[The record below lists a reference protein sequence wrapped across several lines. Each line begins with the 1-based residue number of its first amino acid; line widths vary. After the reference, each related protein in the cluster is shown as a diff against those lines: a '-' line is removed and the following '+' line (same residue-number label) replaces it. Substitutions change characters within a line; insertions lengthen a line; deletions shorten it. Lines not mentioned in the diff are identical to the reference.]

1 MGSFPR
7 KGKVDCSV
15 ASKTEGVKAQA
26 IIQNL
31 EQTFRNQQPDSC
43 LSRNQIKN
51 MIQAAIIG
59 GSGYTGGELI
69 RILLNHSQVEI
80 DFVFS
85 TTKVGKAVSSAHPDL
100 LGTTDLHFTGK
111 VNPNVDVVF
120 LCLGHGNST
129 KFLNKNQFSENTR
142 IIDLSN
148 DFRLQADAIFDGK
161 NFIYGLPEL
170 NASDIKEA
178 NYIANPG
185 CFATAIQL
193 GLLPLTKAGLLNNPV
208 HVNAVTGST
217 GAGVSPSRTT
227 HFSWRNNNASWYK
240 PFTHQHLGEIN
251 ESLKSLQ
258 EDSSELFFLPNRGN
272 FTRGILATAYTKF
285 DDSEEAAIERYK
297 DFYKDAE
304 FTHIA
309 KEPIHLKQVVN
320 TNQCHIHLHKHED
333 TLLITS
339 AIDNLLKGAS
349 GQAIQNMNLMFGF
362 AESEGLNLKAG
373 VF

>member
-1 MGSFPR
+1 MI
-7 KGKVDCSV
+7 
-15 ASKTEGVKAQA
+15 KAG
-26 IIQNL
+26 
-31 EQTFRNQQPDSC
+31 
-43 LSRNQIKN
+43 
-51 MIQAAIIG
+51 IIG

-69 RILLNHSQVEI
+69 RILLNHLQVEI

-85 TTKVGKAVSSAHPDL
+85 TTRAGKAITSAHPDL
-100 LGTTDLHFTGK
+100 LGTTDLHFTGEINSN
-111 VNPNVDVVF
+111 VNVVF

-129 KFLNKNQFSENTR
+129 KFLNENQFSEETK

-148 DFRLQADAIFDGK
+148 DFRLQEGANLNGK
-161 NFIYGLPEL
+161 QFVYGLPEL
-170 NASDIKEA
+170 NRTAIQKG

-193 GLLPLTKAGLLNNPV
+193 GLLPLAKAGLLENNV

-217 GAGVSPSRTT
+217 GAGVSPSGTT

-251 ESLKSLQ
+251 ESLKLLQ
-258 EDSSELFFLPNRGN
+258 DDKGELFFLPNRGN
-272 FTRGILATAYTKF
+272 FTRGILATAYTHF
-285 DDSEEAAIERYK
+285 EGSEAEAIELYK
-297 DFYKDAE
+297 KYYAE
-304 FTHIA
+304 AVFTQIA
-309 KEPIHLKQVVN
+309 NEPIHLKQVVN
-320 TNQCHIHLHKHED
+320 TNQCHIHLHKHND

-349 GQAIQNMNLMFGF
+349 GQAVQNMNLMFGF
-362 AESEGLNLKAG
+362 DENQGLNLKAG